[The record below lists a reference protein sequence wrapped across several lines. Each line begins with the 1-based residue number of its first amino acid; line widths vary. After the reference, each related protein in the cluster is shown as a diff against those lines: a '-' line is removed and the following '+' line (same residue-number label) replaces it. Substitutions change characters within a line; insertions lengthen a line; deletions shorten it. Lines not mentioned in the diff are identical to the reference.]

1 MKRLNKISLITAIS
15 LGMIMS
21 IAAIDVVAGHPPAT
35 AHPAA
40 QQRAPHMIIVGNA
53 HAAVGKGKIETKTTS
68 TSVIKKDGTE
78 ITKSKSKTL
87 QNGQVIGKTKTKSVT
102 KEDGTEIT
110 KSKSKTLQSGQVVGK
125 AKSETK
131 VKSENQ
137 QPLIFKNSP
146 TILQGSSQ
154 QIDNGSGVAFTPGN
168 FTPISVITGFGG
180 VGGIGDFGNLG
191 AGGNSSGLFDHSA
204 LATATA
210 SISK

>member
-68 TSVIKKDGTE
+68 TSVIKK
-78 ITKSKSKTL
+78 
-87 QNGQVIGKTKTKSVT
+87 
-102 KEDGTEIT
+102 DGTEIT